1 MVNWMNQKPDVHVF
15 TAALRSGGVGL
26 VATASDVAALSGLVV
41 LCGLSPRA
49 ASVPALALGVG
60 IQFVGNKL
68 FAFRDRSR
76 AWGRQAALFLCV
88 ESLGFAANLALFDLA
103 ATHVALPLAVLRL
116 ATTSLVYFALCLPLW
131 SLVFRQPTVAAC

>member
-1 MVNWMNQKPDVHVF
+1 MVNWMNQTRNVD
-15 TAALRSGGVGL
+15 TRGAALRSVAVGL
-26 VATASDVAALSGLVV
+26 VATASDLASLCGLVA

-103 ATHVALPLAVLRL
+103 ATQVALPLAVLRL

-131 SLVFRQPTVAAC
+131 SLVFRQPRVAAC